1 MWHPAAPWYRIG
13 RSKIK
18 TPRRAKPARVGDSK
32 SVLPLAGGEFP
43 RGESKRL
50 PTLSAGPKAGQPP
63 TGGKRKQPLAS
74 GPFASARDKRV
85 AAPHPRRTRVRF
97 EFARGAH
104 QRQITPNV
112 GINLAARSCQ
122 EESDDASKKMKG
134 FRPSAVNAPRR
145 RLISRRER
153 AYGTAGDC
161 GGGSRRDTGRDS
173 F

>member
-1 MWHPAAPWYRIG
+1 MLNRPAQNKNPATGKTGAG
-13 RSKIK
+13 R
-18 TPRRAKPARVGDSK
+18 RFQ
-32 SVLPLAGGEFP
+32 SVLPLAGGESP
-43 RGESKRL
+43 HGGSKRVS
-50 PTLSAGPKAGQPP
+50 TKSARPKADQAPIGDN
-63 TGGKRKQPLAS
+63 RKQPLPS

-85 AAPHPRRTRVRF
+85 AAPHPSRTRVRF
-97 EFARGAH
+97 EFARRAH
-104 QRQITPNV
+104 QREITPNV

-122 EESDDASKKMKG
+122 EESDDGSKKMKG
-134 FRPSAVNAPRR
+134 FRPSAMNAPRR